1 MYEIWE
7 EKSENFVLSYLLF
20 RTSELNQTSYVTWKV
35 LHFKRVWSSGIYVN
49 AAHNFPF
56 MEIRQHRQKLKREKN
71 TKMETNPTSQ
81 YRNGHKK

>member
-49 AAHNFPF
+49 AAHNSPF

-71 TKMETNPTSQ
+71 T
-81 YRNGHKK
+81 